1 MSTGRIRVAVALGL
15 AGVLGVFG
23 VVALRPVSAV
33 AQSGG
38 GELRVDQVD
47 AVGGPVVLD
56 GYGPG
61 VAPGP
66 LVVSVDGAEVAADTQ
81 WGDRIPLEVAV
92 VLDDAAGQ
100 PNGTVQLALQS
111 LAPLAPGAGT
121 ATRTALVTTGGGADV
136 AVPLTGDAAAWD
148 RAVSEVRQSD
158 TGGSDLLGA
167 VSEAAGLLGRG
178 DPGARRVVVVV
189 ATTAERGTTALGQVE
204 RDLVAAEASV
214 ESVVLDRGAPVS
226 QLGRLAQGTGGDVTL
241 VSSDESFDEALDGIA
256 GLLDSRFRVE
266 AQGAPSS
273 GAASIIEL
281 EAPEATTSVTY
292 VPASLRRGPAALV
305 PPAAVQPGPIDRLT
319 GNGLV
324 LALAVVLGVGAVVVL
339 AWTFVGMLAGRR
351 QLESR
356 LGAYDES
363 SSPAMPDGPP
373 VSEVATVPILQ
384 RAVAITGNLAQQ
396 RGVLERLE
404 ADLER
409 ANLPLRAAEALFF
422 ALAGAV
428 LAALF
433 TLFLT
438 GSPLIALV
446 VLLVAALLPKAI
458 VNIRVSRRTK
468 AFEAQLPDM
477 LDLLAGT
484 LRAGYSIAQGVEA
497 VSREIDEPMRRELQR
512 VVNEHRL
519 GRSLEESLDGVATRM
534 GSEDFAW
541 AVMAIRIQREVGGN
555 LAELLLTVSK
565 TMTQRERLR
574 RDVASLTAEGRMS
587 AMVLGLMPFILGA
600 VMFVINPEY
609 VMALLTPGL
618 GYVMLGASL
627 VSMAVGFVW
636 MKKLITV
643 EV

>member
-1 MSTGRIRVAVALGL
+1 
-15 AGVLGVFG
+15 
-23 VVALRPVSAV
+23 
-33 AQSGG
+33 
-38 GELRVDQVD
+38 
-47 AVGGPVVLD
+47 
-56 GYGPG
+56 
-61 VAPGP
+61 
-66 LVVSVDGAEVAADTQ
+66 
-81 WGDRIPLEVAV
+81 
-92 VLDDAAGQ
+92 
-100 PNGTVQLALQS
+100 
-111 LAPLAPGAGT
+111 
-121 ATRTALVTTGGGADV
+121 
-136 AVPLTGDAAAWD
+136 
-148 RAVSEVRQSD
+148 
-158 TGGSDLLGA
+158 
-167 VSEAAGLLGRG
+167 
-178 DPGARRVVVVV
+178 
-189 ATTAERGTTALGQVE
+189 
-204 RDLVAAEASV
+204 
-214 ESVVLDRGAPVS
+214 
-226 QLGRLAQGTGGDVTL
+226 
-241 VSSDESFDEALDGIA
+241 
-256 GLLDSRFRVE
+256 
-266 AQGAPSS
+266 
-273 GAASIIEL
+273 
-281 EAPEATTSVTY
+281 
-292 VPASLRRGPAALV
+292 
-305 PPAAVQPGPIDRLT
+305 
-319 GNGLV
+319 
-324 LALAVVLGVGAVVVL
+324 
-339 AWTFVGMLAGRR
+339 
-351 QLESR
+351 
-356 LGAYDES
+356 
-363 SSPAMPDGPP
+363 MPDGPP
-373 VSEVATVPILQ
+373 MSEVATVPILQ

-422 ALAGAV
+422 AMAGAV
-428 LAALF
+428 LASLF

-458 VNIRVSRRTK
+458 VNFRVSRRTK
-468 AFEAQLPDM
+468 AFEGQLPDM

-484 LRAGYSIAQGVEA
+484 LRAGYSIAQGIEA
-497 VSREIDEPMRRELQR
+497 VSREIDEPMSRELQR

-519 GRSLEESLDGVATRM
+519 DGVAARM

-627 VSMAVGFVW
+627 VSMFIGFVW

>member
-1 MSTGRIRVAVALGL
+1 MRSRRSRIAVAFGL
-15 AGVLGVFG
+15 AGTLALLGV
-23 VVALRPVSAV
+23 AAMRPVSAV
-33 AQSGG
+33 AQDGAGS
-38 GELRVDQVD
+38 LRVDQVD
-47 AVGGPVVLD
+47 ATGGTVVLD

-61 VAPGP
+61 VAPTP
-66 LVVSVDGAEVAADTQ
+66 LTMSVGDREVAAETQ
-81 WGDRIPLEVAV
+81 WSDRIPMDVAV

-111 LAPLAPGAGT
+111 LATLAPGAGT

-136 AVPLTGDAAAWD
+136 AVPLTDDAAAWD
-148 RAVSEVRQSD
+148 RAVADVSPSE

-167 VSEAAGLLGRG
+167 VADAAALLERG
-178 DPGARRVVVVV
+178 EPGARRAVVVI
-189 ATTAERGTTALGQVE
+189 ATTPERGTVGPGQVE
-204 RDLVAAEASV
+204 RDLVAAQASI

-226 QLGRLAQGTGGDVTL
+226 QLGRLARGAGGDVTL
-241 VSSDESFDEALDGIA
+241 VASDESFDEAITQVA
-256 GLLDSRFRVE
+256 SLLDSRFRVE
-266 AQGAPSS
+266 AQADDTAGT
-273 GAASIIEL
+273 IEL
-281 EAPEATTSVTY
+281 AAPGANTSVTH
-292 VPASLRRGPAALV
+292 VPGSLRRGPAALL
-305 PPAAVQPGPIDRLT
+305 PPPAVQPGVVDRLT

-324 LALAVVLGVGAVVVL
+324 LALAVILGVGAVIVVV
-339 AWTFVGMLAGRR
+339 WTFVGMLAGRR

-363 SSPAMPDGPP
+363 SAPVMPDGPP

-404 ADLER
+404 VDLER

-428 LAALF
+428 LASLF

-438 GSPLIALV
+438 GSPLIAVV
-446 VLLVAALLPKAI
+446 VLLVAALLPKAV
-458 VNIRVSRRTK
+458 VNFRVSRRTK
-468 AFEAQLPDM
+468 AFEGQLPDM

-484 LRAGYSIAQGVEA
+484 LRAGYSIAQGIEA
-497 VSREIDEPMRRELQR
+497 VSREIDEPMSRELQR

-519 GRSLEESLDGVATRM
+519 GRSLEESLDGVASRM

-627 VSMAVGFVW
+627 VSMFIGFVW

>member
-1 MSTGRIRVAVALGL
+1 MRSGRSRVAIAFGL
-15 AGVLGVFG
+15 AGALALLGV
-23 VVALRPVSAV
+23 ATLRPVSAV
-33 AQSGG
+33 AQDGAG
-38 GELRVDQVD
+38 ALRVDQID
-47 AVGGPVVLD
+47 AGGGTVVID
-56 GYGPG
+56 GFASG
-61 VAPGP
+61 VAPAP
-66 LVVSVDGAEVAADTQ
+66 LTVSVGGRAVAADTQ
-81 WGDRIPLEVAV
+81 WSDRIPLDVAV

-111 LAPLAPGAGT
+111 LAALAPGAGT
-121 ATRTALVTTGGGADV
+121 ATRTALVTTGGGA
-136 AVPLTGDAAAWD
+136 AVVTPLTSDAAAWD
-148 RAVSEVRQSD
+148 RAVAEVSPSE
-158 TGGSDLLGA
+158 TAGSDLLGA
-167 VSEAAGLLGRG
+167 VGDAAALLERG
-178 DPGARRVVVVV
+178 EPGARRAVVVIA
-189 ATTAERGTTALGQVE
+189 ATPERGTVGLGQVE
-204 RDLVAAEASV
+204 RDLVAAQASI

-226 QLGRLAQGTGGDVTL
+226 QLGRLAQGAGGDVTP
-241 VSSDESFDEALDGIA
+241 VASDESFDDAITQVAALLA
-256 GLLDSRFRVE
+256 GRFRVE
-266 AQGAPSS
+266 TPAD
-273 GAASIIEL
+273 GAAATIEL
-281 EAPEATTSVTY
+281 TAPGASTSVTF
-292 VPASLRRGPAALV
+292 VPGSVRRGPAALM
-305 PPAAVQPGPIDRLT
+305 PPVAAEPGAIDRLA
-319 GNGLV
+319 GNGIV
-324 LALAVVLGVGAVVVL
+324 LTLAILLGVGAGIVVV
-339 AWTFVGMLAGRR
+339 WTFVGMLAGRR

-363 SSPAMPDGPP
+363 AAPVMPDGPP

-396 RGVLERLE
+396 RGMLERLE

-428 LAALF
+428 LASVF

-438 GSPLIALV
+438 GNPMIAVV

-458 VNIRVSRRTK
+458 VNFRVKRRTK

-497 VSREIDEPMRRELQR
+497 VSREIDDPMRRELQR

-519 GRSLEESLDGVATRM
+519 GRSLEESLDGVAARM

-627 VSMAVGFVW
+627 VSMFIGFIW